1 MLEIRFLLCSELQ
14 CLCFLFTWDKLCI
27 ENSRPGLWSV
37 SDLFPSAM
45 IMICYV
51 LFCRHALEDSL
62 ERAFVP
68 GLAAVI
74 SFIDVRG
81 NIRMIQAP
89 GDLNNLWLRLF
100 SECGK
105 LGLKYSQLTAGQ
117 QGSVS

>member
-1 MLEIRFLLCSELQ
+1 MNCGPCVFCIYGTSFVRKAKCQAFGRLVTYLRS
-14 CLCFLFTWDKLCI
+14 FTAA
-27 ENSRPGLWSV
+27 
-37 SDLFPSAM
+37 SAI

>member
-1 MLEIRFLLCSELQ
+1 M
-14 CLCFLFTWDKLCI
+14 
-27 ENSRPGLWSV
+27 ENNTSGLWLVGDMFTRLAYSRHCC
-37 SDLFPSAM
+37 DYDFF
-45 IMICYV
+45 YV